1 MTMRSKKSL
10 LLVTAAS
17 GLLMLLAL
25 GCSTDSPT
33 APNQEPIPPQGG
45 NASAVWNI
53 SVSLSPRELTV
64 GTDQP
69 TTVTIQVVRA
79 DDNQPPST
87 GTTIVAS
94 TSLGEFLSLN
104 SGVQSVALS
113 TANGFSTVLL
123 FP

>member
-1 MTMRSKKSL
+1 MSMRSKKSL
-10 LLVTAAS
+10 LLATAAS

-45 NASAVWNI
+45 NASAVWRI
-53 SVSLSPRELTV
+53 TVSLSPRELTV

-79 DDNQPPST
+79 DDNQPPAT

-94 TSLGEFLSLN
+94 TSLGDFLSLR
-104 SGVQSVALS
+104 LR
-113 TANGFSTVLL
+113 
-123 FP
+123 